1 MRALLDRIA
10 GQHHF
15 VIGDLY
21 LDHYVFGSPQRVSR
35 EAPVLVLD
43 EERRE
48 DRLGG
53 GAAPALA
60 LKALGCEVAV
70 SGVVG
75 DDQAGRRIVEL
86 LNEAGIDAGHVA
98 LDPTRPTTVKTRV
111 VAEGFFLFPQQLVR
125 VDRQERDPIS
135 PDVERSIGRA
145 IRDVK
150 PEALLVSDYRS
161 GVVTDAL
168 IEHILDYRKLQ
179 GCLLTVD
186 SQGELRRFG
195 GFDLIKCNQA
205 EAEAVLGRELDNRPS
220 RERRLREL
228 RGTLDSATLVVTRG
242 GEGAVVVQPDGY
254 AEVAAANRS
263 EVYDVTGA
271 GDTVVAVMTA
281 ALAAGAPA
289 LDAAR
294 LAQLAAG
301 LVVRKWGN
309 AQASREEI
317 EAVVGSGE
325 S

>member
-1 MRALLDRIA
+1 
-10 GQHHF
+10 
-15 VIGDLY
+15 
-21 LDHYVFGSPQRVSR
+21 
-35 EAPVLVLD
+35 
-43 EERRE
+43 
-48 DRLGG
+48 
-53 GAAPALA
+53 
-60 LKALGCEVAV
+60 
-70 SGVVG
+70 
-75 DDQAGRRIVEL
+75 
-86 LNEAGIDAGHVA
+86 
-98 LDPTRPTTVKTRV
+98 
-111 VAEGFFLFPQQLVR
+111 VR

-205 EAEAVLGRELDNRPS
+205 EAEAVLGHELDNRPS

-325 S
+325 